1 MGSLAGGLI
10 GGGLSLIGGIMG
22 GNAQK
27 SAASTSANAQIRAAQ
42 IAAEASKFRPVGVT
56 TSFGQS
62 NFQLDDKGNLVSAGY
77 NLNPQLQGLQTSL
90 LGGFGNQLA
99 QAQGVDTSQL
109 QQGAQSLYG
118 LGQGYL
124 SASPEEARQ
133 RYISQQQALLAP
145 LQEQELAGLRNRL
158 FTTGRTGLATGGTM
172 AGGMAQTNPELA
184 AYYNSLARS
193 NAALAAGA
201 EGAAQ
206 QQTQFGQD
214 LLSGGA
220 NLQNLGY
227 GLQTAAY
234 NPLTTALGLG
244 GTVEGFGQQALELG
258 AGLGGRVTAAN
269 TTGAGLLANAQTN
282 AARTLQGANQTSP
295 FGTALSGLG
304 SNQQFTNAAGNWF
317 NNIISPTPYSG
328 RGTIYSNTPGSY
340 TEFDY

>member
-10 GGGLSLIGGIMG
+10 GGGLSLVGGILG

-27 SAASTSANAQIRAAQ
+27 SAAQTSANAQLEAAR

-62 NFQLDDKGNLVSAGY
+62 QFQLDPEGNLVSAGY
-77 NLNPQLQGLQTSL
+77 GLNPQLQALQQSL

-109 QQGAQSLYG
+109 QQGAQSLYN

-124 SASPEEARQ
+124 AESPEAARQ
-133 RYISQQQALLAP
+133 RFISQQQALLAP
-145 LQEQELAGLRNRL
+145 IQEQELAGIRNRL
-158 FTTGRTGLATGGTM
+158 FSTGRTGLATGGTTT
-172 AGGMAQTNPELA
+172 GMAQTNPELA

-206 QQTQFGQD
+206 QQTQFGQG

-269 TTGAGLLANAQTN
+269 QAGAGLLANAQTN
-282 AARTLQGANQTSP
+282 AARTLQSVNQTSP

-328 RGTIYSNTPGSY
+328 RGTIYSNDPGSY